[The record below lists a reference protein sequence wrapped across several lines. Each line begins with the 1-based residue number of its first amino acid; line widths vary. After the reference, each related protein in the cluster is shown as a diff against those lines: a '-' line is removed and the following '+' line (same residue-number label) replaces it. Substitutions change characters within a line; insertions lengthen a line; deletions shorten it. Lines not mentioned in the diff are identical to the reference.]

1 MFIFNNKSFNSK
13 NEVIVSIKEWLKF
26 QIKHGNELINYINDV
41 ILSLNTDFSIATNKE
56 DELGL
61 KYMENVLPQMED
73 IFNNLYSELLQTQD
87 IDLLIEIVEK
97 FTDLDANVDEIEKL
111 RGSKSPI
118 ERKFLEK
125 IPRQS
130 FEIGIRI
137 CEKLNEF
144 CNQLENQDI
153 EIG

>member
-13 NEVIVSIKEWLKF
+13 KEVIVSIKEWLEF

-41 ILSLNTDFSIATNKE
+41 ILSLNTDFTITTNKE
-56 DELGL
+56 DEMGL

-73 IFNNLYSELLQTQD
+73 IFNNLYSELLQTKD

-97 FTDLDANVDEIEKL
+97 FTDLDANVNEIEKL

-137 CEKLNEF
+137 CEKLNKF

>member
-13 NEVIVSIKEWLKF
+13 NEVIVSIKEWLEF

-41 ILSLNTDFSIATNKE
+41 ILSLNTDFTIATNKE

-73 IFNNLYSELLQTQD
+73 IFNNLYSELLQTKD

-97 FTDLDANVDEIEKL
+97 FTDLDANVNEIEKL
-111 RGSKSPI
+111 RESKSPI

>member
-13 NEVIVSIKEWLKF
+13 NEVIVSIKEWLEF

-41 ILSLNTDFSIATNKE
+41 ILSLNTDFTIATNKE

-61 KYMENVLPQMED
+61 KYMENVLPQMEN
-73 IFNNLYSELLQTQD
+73 IFNNLYSELLQTKD

-97 FTDLDANVDEIEKL
+97 FTDLDANVNEIEKL

>member
-13 NEVIVSIKEWLKF
+13 KEVIVSIKEWLEF

-41 ILSLNTDFSIATNKE
+41 ILSLNTDFTITTNKE
-56 DELGL
+56 DEMGL

-73 IFNNLYSELLQTQD
+73 IFNNLYSELLQTKD

-97 FTDLDANVDEIEKL
+97 FTDLDANVNEIEKL